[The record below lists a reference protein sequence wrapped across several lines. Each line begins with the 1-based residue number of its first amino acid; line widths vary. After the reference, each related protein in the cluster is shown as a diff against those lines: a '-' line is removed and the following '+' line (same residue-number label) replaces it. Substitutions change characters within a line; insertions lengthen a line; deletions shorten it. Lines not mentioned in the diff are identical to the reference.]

1 MNGFYAKL
9 IQVLCFFRVREVDDA
24 GNGRCFPHPFVWK
37 ADPGIVV
44 GARCIGKLF
53 MELLDTPSPGLR
65 SLLSRDRCYL
75 PRWQKIQYKF
85 W

>member
-1 MNGFYAKL
+1 MLEMVVAFRTLLSGKQ
-9 IQVLCFFRVREVDDA
+9 IQVSLS
-24 GNGRCFPHPFVWK
+24 
-37 ADPGIVV
+37 

-75 PRWQKIQYKF
+75 FR
-85 W
+85 

>member
-1 MNGFYAKL
+1 MLEMVVAFRTLLSGKQ
-9 IQVLCFFRVREVDDA
+9 IQVSLS
-24 GNGRCFPHPFVWK
+24 
-37 ADPGIVV
+37 

-75 PRWQKIQYKF
+75 FRWQKIRCKF